1 MKNYFKFIILVFQFL
16 IMGSSFG
23 QTLKGKDIIISCLVP
38 DNILGRYNLGI
49 EYFLPSKDSVNFLS
63 SIMINGGKTNA
74 TLLGKRIEGVDF
86 TAEINVYGEVLLKRK
101 WNEYV
106 GLKLSGGRFKNETT
120 MENKNFFFIGI
131 GTGIQPIIAKRI
143 AVRLSSDVGY
153 MRNGLSETLLFN
165 DGSDPFNSG
174 FTVIFNLGIGI
185 KF

>member
-1 MKNYFKFIILVFQFL
+1 MLY
-16 IMGSSFG
+16 
-23 QTLKGKDIIISCLVP
+23 
-38 DNILGRYNLGI
+38 
-49 EYFLPSKDSVNFLS
+49 
-63 SIMINGGKTNA
+63 
-74 TLLGKRIEGVDF
+74 
-86 TAEINVYGEVLLKRK
+86 
-101 WNEYV
+101 W
-106 GLKLSGGRFKNETT
+106 LKLSGGRFNNKTT
-120 MENKNFFFIGI
+120 IENKNFFFIGI